1 MKHWMAAAAQEA
13 AEVEQRL
20 KGRVGLAA
28 EEAEQPWMVLVAK
41 AGAVAPSRLLW
52 WVAMVETAL

>member
-1 MKHWMAAAAQEA
+1 
-13 AEVEQRL
+13 
-20 KGRVGLAA
+20 VGLAA

-52 WVAMVETAL
+52 RVAMVETAL